1 LPGAVFDRKQ
11 PQQVISVFPV
21 TLSDEGIRQIGGQ
34 RVYSR
39 CKGLFLTENSPPSV
53 VTRPSGGAHP
63 PPNIPGE
70 LSPPRDPFPS
80 ACEGGV
86 HCYHAPRKA
95 SISAPAGLFHDA
107 RPFFARFP
115 VFRCSGLCFHAFPR
129 FTTCPGQVKR
139 RLPVFA
145 RRLAVSM
152 FLPVA

>member
-1 LPGAVFDRKQ
+1 MPGAVFDRKQ

-107 RPFFARFP
+107 RPFLTVSQCFAVRGYVSTRFP
-115 VFRCSGLCFHAFPR
+115 GSRRVRVKLSDA
-129 FTTCPGQVKR
+129 CPFSPDVTH
-139 RLPVFA
+139 
-145 RRLAVSM
+145 
-152 FLPVA
+152 